1 MKRPGII
8 FAHGAGAGLAHPW
21 MTRWIAALG
30 HVGDVCPF
38 EYDYM
43 AAGKRAPDRLPKL
56 LARHKAV
63 YETEFTRRPE
73 QPLVLMGKS
82 MGSRVGCHLANEPD
96 VSVQA
101 LVCFGYPL
109 VGIGKT
115 AKVRS
120 EVLEALATPILFIQG
135 TRDRMCPL
143 DRLEQVRARM
153 SAPSEVFVVESGNH
167 SLETTKSY
175 QKASDESQ
183 ADTDA
188 RILQVVAEF
197 LGRHV
202 GQSP

>member
-1 MKRPGII
+1 MKRPRII
-8 FAHGAGAGLAHPW
+8 FAHGSGAGLAHPW
-21 MTRWIAALG
+21 MTRWITALG
-30 HVGDVCPF
+30 SIADVCPF

-43 AAGKRAPDRLPKL
+43 AAGRRTPDRLPKL

-63 YETEFTRRPE
+63 YDSQASRRFE

-96 VSVQA
+96 VWVRA

-109 VGIGKT
+109 VGIGK
-115 AKVRS
+115 ASKVRS
-120 EVLEALATPILFIQG
+120 EVLEALSTPILFVQG

-143 DRLEQVRARM
+143 DRLEQVRGRL

-167 SLETTKSY
+167 SLETTKTY
-175 QKASDESQ
+175 QRTSGESQ

-188 RILQVVAEF
+188 RILRAITHF
-197 LGRHV
+197 LSRHV
-202 GQSP
+202 GDTP